1 MINMVNDEND
11 QEDEFDGEV
20 YYSTGIQITPIPL
33 FFKAV
38 ESDDD

>member
-1 MINMVNDEND
+1 MLNMVNDEN
-11 QEDEFDGEV
+11 EEEEFDGEI
-20 YYSTGIQITPIPL
+20 YLSSGIQITPIPL